1 MAAALRVVHETRGR
15 LRCRLSGT
23 GQEQVALAA
32 RVEELAGIRSV
43 RFNPACRSLVVE
55 YDSHPAVRAAILAAA
70 RPSPGGEVVPATP
83 LSETDAPDLAQVV
96 LSGGVMLASLLL
108 PPPVKGLL
116 TAANVAGVV
125 VRGLRA
131 LTSRGLTVEVLDAL
145 AMSLPLLRREYGT
158 ANFAR
163 FLLDLG
169 GYIENSTAQ
178 RSDHLLRDLL
188 RAEPD
193 AVWIEAEDGQVVEV
207 AYSQVTPGTRVVVG
221 TGNLI
226 PVDGV
231 VFSGNAYV
239 NQAAVTGESLPIPRE
254 QGDEVLSGSVVEDG
268 RLVIL
273 AERVGSSTTT
283 ARISRYI
290 QEALANPTGIQ
301 GESRKMADRRV
312 LVTLASGAAVFALTR
327 DWRRL
332 ESVFL
337 VDYSCAVKFGT
348 PIAIKAAMF
357 RAAKDGCLVKSGLA
371 LETVAAVDTVVFDK
385 TGTLTH
391 NTLEVTD
398 IHCLPSGGVNE
409 QELLAMVASVAEHTS
424 HPIAS
429 AVVSLASQRHLAH
442 ISHEEVDF
450 IVGHGVASTVKG
462 RTIRLGSRHYLEEH
476 EGVSFHRSDRL
487 VNRLMEE
494 GKSLLFVSADGKP
507 LGIIG
512 LRDRVR
518 DEAFGV
524 LEALRGL
531 GVRQVVMITGDHR
544 EKALQLGESL
554 KLDRVFHDQKPED
567 KAQIVEDLKAE
578 GRTVAF
584 VGDGV
589 NDGPALMAAHV
600 GIAMPRAADIARATA
615 DIVLLEDRLESL
627 VALRALAG
635 DTMRLIRS
643 NFKASVGINSAIMA
657 GAALGKLAPAATA
670 LLHNGTTIAILLR
683 ALASSRAR
691 RRVRP

>member
-1 MAAALRVVHETRGR
+1 MGARVRVMHETRGR
-15 LRCRLSGT
+15 LRCRLGV
-23 GQEQVALAA
+23 GVDRLGAVAA
-32 RVEELAGIRSV
+32 RVEAVPGVISV
-43 RFNPACRSLVVE
+43 RLNPACRSLIVRFE
-55 YDSHPAVRAAILAAA
+55 ARAATRAAVLAAA
-70 RPSPGGEVVPATP
+70 QAGPMAEPIPAVAEPSG
-83 LSETDAPDLAQVV
+83 PDLGQVIQ
-96 LSGGVMLASLLL
+96 SGAAMLAALVL
-108 PPPVKGLL
+108 PAPVKAAV
-116 TAANVAGVV
+116 TAANVAGVIG
-125 VRGLRA
+125 RGAKSLA
-131 LTSRGLTVEVLDAL
+131 SHGLTVEVLDAL
-145 AMSLPLLRREYGT
+145 AMSLPLLRGEYGT

-163 FLLDLG
+163 LLLDLG
-169 GYIENSTAQ
+169 GYMEASTAR

-193 AVWIEAEDGQVVEV
+193 AVWVEGEDGQVVSVPYGQV
-207 AYSQVTPGTRVVVG
+207 APGNRVVVG
-221 TGNLI
+221 TGSQI

-231 VFSGNAYV
+231 VYSGSAYV
-239 NQAAVTGESLPIPRE
+239 NQAAVTGESLPVPKE
-254 QGDEVLSGSVVEDG
+254 QGDEVLSGTVVEDG

-273 AERVGSSTTT
+273 AERVGSGTTT

-290 QEALANPTGIQ
+290 QDALDNPTGIQ
-301 GESRKMADRRV
+301 SESRRMADKRV
-312 LVTLASGAAVFALTR
+312 LITLASGAAVFALTR

-348 PIAIKAAMF
+348 PLAIKAAMF
-357 RAAKDGCLVKSGLA
+357 RAAKQGCLIKSGLA
-371 LETVAAVDTVVFDK
+371 LETMARVDTVVFDK

-391 NTLEVTD
+391 NTIEVTD

-409 QELLAMVASVAEHTS
+409 EELLALVSSVAEHTS

-487 VNRLMEE
+487 VRRLMAE

-512 LRDRVR
+512 LRDRIR
-518 DEAFGV
+518 TEAAAV
-524 LEALRGL
+524 LAQLRALGIKHM
-531 GVRQVVMITGDHR
+531 VMITGDHR
-544 EKALQLGESL
+544 EKALQLGDAL
-554 KLDRVFHDQKPED
+554 GLDRVFHDQKPED
-567 KAQIVEDLKAE
+567 KARIVEELKAE

-589 NDGPALMAAHV
+589 NDGPALMAAHL

-615 DIVLLEDRLESL
+615 QMVLLEDRLDSL
-627 VALRALAG
+627 VTLRSVADG
-635 DTMRLIRS
+635 TMRLIRS

-657 GAALGKLAPAATA
+657 GAALGKLSPVATA
-670 LLHNGTTIAILLR
+670 ILHNGTTIGILLR
-683 ALASSRAR
+683 SLASSRPAGSKAAR
-691 RRVRP
+691 